1 MSILSR
7 AISLITIYAVLAGC
21 TVTPSQQSP
30 VSFTE
35 QTSQHDEL
43 DQSSNLDEL
52 MQYHDLL
59 QEKNTFQLSWEYN
72 YAKNHFKNSSSPEN
86 RLKYILLI
94 SLPNT
99 AFTDIQ
105 AALDL
110 LNSWPQEI
118 TVPPNLASF
127 KKLLTILLTEQ
138 QIARN
143 NTRNLTQ
150 KLKASE
156 EQIQTLQNRIDAIK
170 SIEKNPIRRIAP

>member
-1 MSILSR
+1 MSILSK
-7 AISLITIYAVLAGC
+7 AISLITVYAVLSGC
-21 TVTPSQQSP
+21 TVTPTHQSS

-35 QTSQHDEL
+35 QTSQHDEF

-59 QEKNTFQLSWEYN
+59 QEKNTFQLSWEHN
-72 YAKNHFKNSSSPEN
+72 YAKNHFKNSPNPEN

-94 SLPNT
+94 SLPDT
-99 AFTDIQ
+99 AFTDSH

-110 LNSWPQEI
+110 LNKWPQEI
-118 TVPPNLASF
+118 TLPPNLASF

-143 NTRNLTQ
+143 NARNLTQ

-156 EQIQTLQNRIDAIK
+156 EQVQTLQNRIDAIK
-170 SIEKNPIRRIAP
+170 SIEKNSIRRIVP